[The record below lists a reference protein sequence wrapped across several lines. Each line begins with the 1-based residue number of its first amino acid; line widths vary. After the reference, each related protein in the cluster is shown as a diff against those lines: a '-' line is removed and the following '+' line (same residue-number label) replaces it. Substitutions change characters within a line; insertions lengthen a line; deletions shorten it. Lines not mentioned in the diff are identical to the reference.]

1 MRTKVRKGLPQWRCK
16 ENIER
21 RYADACAKQ
30 HLPAD
35 LYQVGISQDGNRISM
50 NFLNPLPDYQACQ
63 PIREKHHHNLQ
74 Q

>member
-50 NFLNPLPDYQACQ
+50 NFLNPLPDYQGMSTDSG
-63 PIREKHHHNLQ
+63 KTSS
-74 Q
+74 

>member
-1 MRTKVRKGLPQWRCK
+1 MLFEMRTKVRKGLPQWRCK

-50 NFLNPLPDYQACQ
+50 NFPQSITGLPGMSTDSG
-63 PIREKHHHNLQ
+63 KTSS
-74 Q
+74 